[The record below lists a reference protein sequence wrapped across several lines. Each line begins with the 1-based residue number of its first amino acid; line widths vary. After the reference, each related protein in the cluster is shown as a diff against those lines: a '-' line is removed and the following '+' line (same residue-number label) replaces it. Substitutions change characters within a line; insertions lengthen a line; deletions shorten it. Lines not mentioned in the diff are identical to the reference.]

1 MPKAAR
7 DELDAAA
14 ELHVPTDLRALSTAR
29 LLGLILGRRC
39 PHAAHAEA
47 DQILQRYPLEQL
59 PLVDLD
65 TLMSGGSLGSAR
77 ASRLLAAIEL
87 GRRAC
92 TERALR
98 ECQARPITHRQDVE
112 RWARPKLAAL
122 CHEEVWLLSLDA
134 RHHLKGADLVARG
147 GTHGCSL
154 LPKDVLRPAVRNAAA
169 AIILVHN
176 HPSGDPTP
184 SAEDLSMTECLIDA
198 CNAVGVPLLDHL
210 VVAREGCTSIAET
223 MMDDRAA

>member
-1 MPKAAR
+1 MRTETK
-7 DELDAAA
+7 DDLDAAA
-14 ELHVPTDLRALSTAR
+14 GPHLPGDLRALSTAQ
-29 LLGLILGRRC
+29 LLALILGRRC
-39 PHAAHAEA
+39 PNAAHAEA
-47 DQILQRYPLEQL
+47 NRILQRHPLEQL
-59 PLVDLD
+59 GLVDLD
-65 TLMSGGSLGSAR
+65 TLVAGGSLGSAR

-92 TERALR
+92 SERALR
-98 ECQARPITHRQDVE
+98 QCQARPITHRHDVE
-112 RWARPKLAAL
+112 GWARPKLAAL

-134 RHHLKGADLVARG
+134 RHRLKCADLVARG

-184 SAEDLSMTECLIDA
+184 SADDLSMTECLIDA

-210 VVAREGCTSIAET
+210 VVAREGCISIAET
-223 MMDDRAA
+223 MIGDQAA